1 MKQEKETEGIQ
12 TGRKEVKLSLHAD
25 DMILYIENPKDSTQ
39 KLLELINESSKVAG
53 YKVAELCCIS
63 LH

>member
-25 DMILYIENPKDSTQ
+25 DMILYIESPKDTIK
-39 KLLELINESSKVAG
+39 KLLELITQVSKVAA
-53 YKVAELCCIS
+53 YKIS
-63 LH
+63 IPKSVSFL

>member
-25 DMILYIENPKDSTQ
+25 DMILYIENPKDSTKNKTKQ
-39 KLLELINESSKVAG
+39 NKPTRINKQIQQGGRV
-53 YKVAELCCIS
+53 
-63 LH
+63 